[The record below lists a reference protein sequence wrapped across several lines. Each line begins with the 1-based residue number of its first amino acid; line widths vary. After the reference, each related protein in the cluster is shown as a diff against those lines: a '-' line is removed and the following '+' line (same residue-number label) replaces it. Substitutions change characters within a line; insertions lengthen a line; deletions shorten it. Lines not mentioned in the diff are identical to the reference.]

1 MRQLHSLAERLDE
14 LSEKETAEGIYAA
27 AHDAEIEPKDLFAAA
42 YRVLIGKEK
51 GPRLAGFLKTCG
63 KDKVIG
69 ILKRCL

>member
-14 LSEKETAEGIYAA
+14 LSEKEIAEGIYAA
-27 AHDAEIEPKDLFAAA
+27 AHDAEIEPKDLFSAA

-63 KDKVIG
+63 KEKVLS